1 MRTVSVGGAR
11 FGGGGPLAL
20 IAGPCVIE
28 SAAHAAELAEAIG
41 EIAARVGAPFVFKA
55 SFDKANRTSLS
66 SFRGP
71 GLARGLDAL
80 AAVKQRVGCPVLTDV
95 HEPAQAAPAAEVVD
109 ALQIPAFLCRQTD
122 LIVAAAATGR
132 AVNLKKGQFL
142 APGDVRHV
150 IDKAA
155 AGGNQRVLVTER
167 GTSFGYRNLVV
178 DVRAFPVL
186 RSFGHPVV
194 FDVTHGLQLPGAGG
208 GVSGGQAEFI
218 EPLAAAGVAAGV
230 DGVFF
235 EVHERP
241 AAARSDAGN
250 TLPLAR
256 LEPLLRRLAAI
267 RRAALPDAAAAEAT

>member
-1 MRTVSVGGAR
+1 MRTVSIGGAR
-11 FGGGGPLAL
+11 FGGGGPLGL

-41 EIAARVGAPFVFKA
+41 EIAARVGTPFVFKA

-142 APGDVRHV
+142 APEDVRHV

-155 AGGNQRVLVTER
+155 AGGARRVLVTER

-267 RRAALPDAAAAEAT
+267 RRAAHPDAAAAEAT